1 MSLQTDVRERH
12 LRMMAKTGAVLQN
25 IVSNLEPG
33 RATSLRDGPQ
43 GWNTVEI
50 LCHLRDFDTIFRE
63 RAELMLKQDSPAL
76 PAYDHEALV
85 IERAYAKQK
94 LDMVLAELVASRQ
107 KSQAFFEALTEA
119 QWDRPGQHAERGQ
132 ITLNDIAVQFGTHD
146 LDHIE
151 QITRILSAA
160 A

>member
-25 IVSNLEPG
+25 IVSNLEPK
-33 RATSLRDGPQ
+33 RATSLRDGPH

-63 RAELMLKQDSPAL
+63 RAALMLQQDNPAL
-76 PAYDHEALV
+76 RAYDHEVLV
-85 IERAYAKQK
+85 IERAYATQN
-94 LDMVLAELVASRQ
+94 LHAVLAELVASRQ
-107 KSQAFFEALTEA
+107 KSLEFFEPLTEA
-119 QWDRPGQHAERGQ
+119 QWNRPGLHAERGP
-132 ITLNDIAVQFGTHD
+132 ITLDDIVVQFGMHD

-151 QITRILSAA
+151 QITRILSRAA
-160 A
+160 

>member
-1 MSLQTDVRERH
+1 MNMQTEVRQSH
-12 LRMMAKTGAVLQN
+12 LKMMATTCAVLQN
-25 IVSNLEPG
+25 IVRNLAPG

-43 GWNTVEI
+43 GWNTVEV

-85 IERAYAKQK
+85 IERAYAKQN
-94 LDMVLAELVASRQ
+94 LHTVLAELVASRQ
-107 KSQAFFEALTEA
+107 KSQEFFGALTEA
-119 QWDRPGQHAERGQ
+119 QWNRPGLHAEYGQ
-132 ITLNDIAVQFGTHD
+132 ITLNYIVAQFGTHD

-151 QITRILSAA
+151 QITRILSEPA
-160 A
+160 

>member
-1 MSLQTDVRERH
+1 MSMQTEVRQRH
-12 LRMMAKTGAVLQN
+12 LKMMATTCAVLQN
-25 IVSNLEPG
+25 IVRNLAPG

-63 RAELMLKQDSPAL
+63 RAALMLQQDSPAL

-85 IERAYAKQK
+85 IERAYAKQN
-94 LDMVLAELVASRQ
+94 LHTVLAELVASRQ
-107 KSQAFFEALTEA
+107 KSQEFFGALTEA
-119 QWDRPGQHAERGQ
+119 QWNRPGLHAEYGQ
-132 ITLNDIAVQFGTHD
+132 ITLNYIVVQFGTHD

>member
-1 MSLQTDVRERH
+1 
-12 LRMMAKTGAVLQN
+12 
-25 IVSNLEPG
+25 
-33 RATSLRDGPQ
+33 
-43 GWNTVEI
+43 
-50 LCHLRDFDTIFRE
+50 
-63 RAELMLKQDSPAL
+63 MLKQDNPAL
-76 PAYDHEALV
+76 ATYDHLALV
-85 IERAYAKQK
+85 IERAYAKQN
-94 LDMVLAELVASRQ
+94 LHTVLAELVASRQ

>member
-1 MSLQTDVRERH
+1 MNMQTEIRQRH
-12 LRMMAKTGAVLQN
+12 LKMMATTCAVLQN
-25 IVSNLEPG
+25 IVRDLAPG
-33 RATSLRDGPQ
+33 RATSLRDGPH

-63 RAELMLKQDSPAL
+63 RAALMLQQDSPAL

-85 IERAYAKQK
+85 IERAYAKQN
-94 LDMVLAELVASRQ
+94 LHTVLAELVDSRQ

-132 ITLNDIAVQFGTHD
+132 ITLNDIAVQLGTHD

-151 QITRILSAA
+151 QITRILSEAA
-160 A
+160 

>member
-1 MSLQTDVRERH
+1 MSMQTEVRLRH
-12 LRMMAKTGAVLQN
+12 LKMMATTCAVLQN
-25 IVSNLEPG
+25 IVRNLAPG
-33 RATSLRDGPQ
+33 RATSLRDGPH

-63 RAELMLKQDSPAL
+63 RAALMLQQDSPAL

-85 IERAYAKQK
+85 IERAYAKQN
-94 LDMVLAELVASRQ
+94 LHTVLAELVASRQ
-107 KSQAFFEALTEA
+107 KSQEFFGALTEA
-119 QWDRPGQHAERGQ
+119 QWNRPGLHAEYGQ
-132 ITLNDIAVQFGTHD
+132 ITLNYIVVQFGTHD
-146 LDHIE
+146 LDNIE